1 MRITVSDDSLLI
13 CVQDSPAGKGVELS
27 VHTILENGQVTD
39 PIAKVPVG
47 SWSSYHL
54 FYTMNHGAE
63 KLLEG
68 IRGQMPTATSTNRTN
83 GHVRD

>member
-1 MRITVSDDSLLI
+1 MRITVSDDSLFVS
-13 CVQDSPAGKGVELS
+13 VQDSPGKGVELS
-27 VHTILENGQVTD
+27 VHTILENGELTD
-39 PIAKVPVG
+39 AIAKVPVG
-47 SWSSYHL
+47 SWDSYHL
-54 FYTMNHGAE
+54 FYAMNHGAE